1 MEHFDK
7 QLNLETGQGVC
18 DAAKDL
24 SLIINALETTALSWK
39 SGLENCLSMLF
50 PNPLIRHPQTRIN
63 LDNDLLSP
71 APEKVG
77 TDFRSD
83 SMMKYAEQPE
93 GRDLTPASPKT
104 DPFQQEFEF
113 TEKEVVNIIFRNQC

>member
-39 SGLENCLSMLF
+39 SGLENCVSMRF
-50 PNPLIRHPQTRIN
+50 PNPLIHHPQTRIN

-71 APEKVG
+71 APERVG
-77 TDFRSD
+77 TGFRSA
-83 SMMKYAEQPE
+83 SMMKYAERLG
-93 GRDLTPASPKT
+93 GRDFAPASPKT
-104 DPFQQEFEF
+104 HPFQQEFEF
-113 TEKEVVNIIFRNQC
+113 TGKEVVNIIFRNQC